1 MKGKKCKALQ
11 IFIEDSDRWEGD
23 PLCEAIVRLL
33 HKRGIAG
40 ATVWNGVMGYG
51 AAGRIHHRGL
61 FGVTDEK
68 PVIITAIDS
77 EESLR
82 KVVTEILPMVKEG
95 VVALTDAEV
104 FHGTEQPGTENE

>member
-1 MKGKKCKALQ
+1 MKGKMCKTLQ
-11 IFIEDSDRWEGD
+11 IFIEDTDTWEGES
-23 PLCEAIVRLL
+23 LSEAIVRLL

-51 AAGRIHHRGL
+51 AAGRIHKKGL
-61 FGVTDEK
+61 FGVTDER

-82 KVVTEILPMVKEG
+82 AIVKEILPMVKEG
-95 VVALTDAEV
+95 VVALHDTEV
-104 FHGTEQPGTENE
+104 FPAANQ

>member
-1 MKGKKCKALQ
+1 MTGTMCKTLQ
-11 IFIEDSDRWEGD
+11 IFIEDTDIWEGER
-23 PLCEAIVRLL
+23 LSEAIVHLL

-51 AAGRIHHRGL
+51 AAGRIHRKGL

-77 EESLR
+77 EKNLR
-82 KVVTEILPMVKEG
+82 NILPDILPMVKEG
-95 VVALTDAEV
+95 VVALLDTEV
-104 FHGTEQPGTENE
+104 FSAAVPDT

>member
-1 MKGKKCKALQ
+1 MKGKMCKTLQ
-11 IFIEDSDRWEGD
+11 IFIEDTDKWEGD
-23 PLCEAIVRLL
+23 RLSEAIVRLL

-51 AAGRIHHRGL
+51 AGGRIHKKGL

-77 EESLR
+77 DESLR
-82 KVVTEILPMVKEG
+82 AVLPEILPMVKEG
-95 VVALTDAEV
+95 VVALSD
-104 FHGTEQPGTENE
+104 TELFIAPDEG